1 MKSAMKHFG
10 IDIGNPCRP
19 YAPSARD
26 HAQIGQ
32 FLQQVGLI
40 GEAGPTPQALL
51 DAGEKLRQEDTF
63 FASDSLA
70 PPPVWKPI
78 YGMD

>member
-1 MKSAMKHFG
+1 VS
-10 IDIGNPCRP
+10 P
-19 YAPSARD
+19 RD

-51 DAGEKLRQEDTF
+51 DASEKLRQEDTF
-63 FASDSLA
+63 LR
-70 PPPVWKPI
+70 
-78 YGMD
+78 